1 MRGRSGATAPSSCFF
16 VEKRARMCYN
26 ERMKTYDTIGI
37 IGAMD
42 VEVERIVREMTDAS
56 SESFARS
63 AFTVGKIDGQKVVAV
78 QSGIGKVNAALISGT
93 SEEHCKLMADYA
105 LHRMEQMDC
114 YIGVRGNENAF
125 DMSGVPS
132 DKMEMY
138 KRIYSYPVHH
148 ETRVNKTRWVV
159 LRWPNDS
166 MAQLSGVPT
175 DDFEDYYFNVCCM
188 DYANMDKAMDALKAL
203 MDKTDKV
210 RLVAKDTDL
219 TFSIKGIPAVK
230 CSGHMNIPDGEVY
243 TAPVRDS
250 VNGRITYNVPS
261 IENGIRFENVSLRF
275 ENGKIVEATGNFPEK
290 INAIFD
296 TDAGSR
302 YVGEFALGVTVDM
315 TPGLSADERDDIS
328 IYCFN
333 GITVEGDADLNGIT
347 PDVVLDAVR
356 GLIPSFDI
364 DGMLSGLS
372 DGVNE
377 LLANMTEVMPSC
389 RPRATRA
396 SMRPSSPRCST

>member
-1 MRGRSGATAPSSCFF
+1 MLDLRITKLAKNLVNYSVAAKKGDKVLIEATDVNTVLVTELIKAVYEAGAYPF
-16 VEKRARMCYN
+16 VEVYK
-26 ERMKTYDTIGI
+26 
-37 IGAMD
+37 
-42 VEVERIVREMTDAS
+42 
-56 SESFARS
+56 
-63 AFTVGKIDGQKVVAV
+63 
-78 QSGIGKVNAALISGT
+78 GKVNAALISGT

-219 TFSIKGIPAVK
+219 TFSIKDIPAIA
-230 CSGHMNIPDGEVY
+230 CDGQLNIPDGEVY

-250 VNGRITYNVPS
+250 INGVITYNTPS
-261 IENGIRFENVSLRF
+261 LYQGFTFENVRLEF
-275 ENGKIVEATGNFPEK
+275 ENGKIVKATANNTERLNQ
-290 INAIFD
+290 ILD
-296 TDAGSR
+296 TDEGAR
-302 YVGEFALGVTVDM
+302 YVGEFAIGVNPYILKPMKDILFDEKIM
-315 TPGLSADERDDIS
+315 GSIHFTPGNCYDDAYNGNSSAIHWDLVMIQREEYGGGEIYFDDRLIRK
-328 IYCFN
+328 N
-333 GITVEGDADLNGIT
+333 GRFVLPELDCLN
-347 PDVVLDAVR
+347 PEN
-356 GLIPSFDI
+356 LI
-364 DGMLSGLS
+364 
-372 DGVNE
+372 
-377 LLANMTEVMPSC
+377 
-389 RPRATRA
+389 
-396 SMRPSSPRCST
+396 